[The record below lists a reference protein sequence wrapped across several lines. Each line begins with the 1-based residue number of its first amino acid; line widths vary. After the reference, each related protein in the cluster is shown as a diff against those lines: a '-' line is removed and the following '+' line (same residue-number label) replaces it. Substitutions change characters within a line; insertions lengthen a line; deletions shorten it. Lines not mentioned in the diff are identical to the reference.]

1 MEHDAAS
8 YTCPL
13 QRLCDILAKL
23 RVGQDGINDFEITGS
38 KRHVRSRPASPAAD
52 FEARLSKMLTCD
64 VEKEH
69 RLVAREEADG
79 RVATIYIPVM
89 PYLTTKIRPHIR
101 GFRSDDHIRKRR
113 VERYNLKARRNIITV
128 QWLRPFHIRPFD
140 PPVNRVRSGVPLR
153 RSCDH
158 TGAARRPCRLYRFMA
173 RRAEKRQTRDLHRRR
188 ACAAAATIPAR
199 AAARPDEAHSSDR
212 RFWLA
217 CQPPSAFRPAGARP
231 RTPRGNRG
239 LTAFALF
246 SDLPPAGRH
255 VGPPAS
261 LIIRGLV
268 RAIGSRR
275 TDLPALSVVLI
286 AQVPRF
292 ARACGPLLEHGRI
305 LPNTPRSASGF
316 ARCCRNQLGADRR
329 T

>member
-52 FEARLSKMLTCD
+52 FEARLSEMLTCD

-188 ACAAAATIPAR
+188 ACAAR
-199 AAARPDEAHSSDR
+199 R
-212 RFWLA
+212 RFLHGL
-217 CQPPSAFRPAGARP
+217 QPGPMRHIHRIAVSGLLVNRLRHSGRPGRAPGPRAGTAASRPSPFFPICRRRVVMSGRP
-231 RTPRGNRG
+231 
-239 LTAFALF
+239 
-246 SDLPPAGRH
+246 LP
-255 VGPPAS
+255 
-261 LIIRGLV
+261 
-268 RAIGSRR
+268 
-275 TDLPALSVVLI
+275 
-286 AQVPRF
+286 
-292 ARACGPLLEHGRI
+292 
-305 LPNTPRSASGF
+305 
-316 ARCCRNQLGADRR
+316 
-329 T
+329 